1 MTGVPARAGPPAA
14 EGLSI
19 ALEAEPGADVAAL
32 FARRFGHPLPDFPH
46 HVVAR
51 VRADGV
57 EAPLCY
63 IHFTEHAGVLL
74 GGGACVDDRLLRR
87 LEAGTRC
94 ALKAA
99 GGPYQACLRWA
110 VAHFAPRFPAIF
122 GYCGDVLA
130 ERADRAVG
138 FEPTGHPHL
147 LAYFTWPL
155 DAAER
160 ARLIAIAHAVGPF

>member
-1 MTGVPARAGPPAA
+1 MNEGPRADGAPFGDA
-14 EGLSI
+14 LSI
-19 ALEAEPGADVAAL
+19 AVESRPGEDVAAL

-51 VRADGV
+51 VARDG
-57 EAPLCY
+57 ASLPLCY

-74 GGGACVDDRLLRR
+74 GGGACIDDRLLRR
-87 LEAGTRC
+87 LDAGTRR

-99 GGPYQACLRWA
+99 GGPYQASLRWA

-122 GYCGDVLA
+122 GYCGDALA

-147 LAYFTWPL
+147 LAYFTRPL
-155 DAAER
+155 DRAER
-160 ARLIAIAHAVGPF
+160 ERLVAIAHAVGPF

>member
-1 MTGVPARAGPPAA
+1 MSVGADLAGPQVPA
-14 EGLSI
+14 GLSI
-19 ALEAEPGADVAAL
+19 AVETAPGSDVAAL
-32 FARRFGHPLPDFPH
+32 FSRRFGHPLPEIPH

-51 VRADGV
+51 VLVDG
-57 EAPLCY
+57 AARPLCY
-63 IHFTEHAGVLL
+63 IHFTEYQGVLL

-87 LEAGTRC
+87 LDPAVRH
-94 ALKAA
+94 ALKAV
-99 GGPYQACLRWA
+99 GGPYQASLRWA

-147 LAYFTWPL
+147 LAYFTRALAP
-155 DAAER
+155 DER
-160 ARLIAIAHAVGPF
+160 RRLVALAHAVGPF